1 MKRWLKRSII
11 IAVLAVVLVSAY
23 FIYDG
28 VTAKAQIDETFST
41 KPSTGVTT
49 KGDITLTVSGSGNL
63 KSAESFTVE
72 TASYVVVDEL
82 LIEEGDTVA
91 EGDIVATLDVETMS
105 EYLTELEQQINSIQT
120 DIDTM
125 NNVQTNLNIK
135 SIADGWVKNIVL
147 DDDEYIEDAMQ
158 EYGYVALVA
167 TEERELIN
175 AEGSGLS
182 VGDIVKV
189 KCENRWQDGEVVSED
204 GKLYVSIDTIYRT
217 VGSEAVV
224 YDRDNNELFTG
235 AIELSSYEMIES
247 SFGIVTDVRV
257 SENEEI
263 EAGDVIYRA
272 SQYSLAA
279 SELYE
284 DLRNA
289 KEQHELVEQALL
301 EGDIK
306 ASCAGV
312 VINIEAMP
320 GTKYDEG
327 DVLYAIAS
335 TDLWEAVVAVDELDI
350 NSIEIGQRVE
360 VTLDSMP
367 NETFTGQVTSISDY
381 GSASGGITTYDVDVL
396 VEDNDGFKIAMTLN
410 CEIQTQSAEGVIL
423 VPIDAIRTSMTKNYV
438 MVAVERTDEEIETIK
453 QFIVD
458 NDYTSLANYLGDDAE
473 ALGIKMLTD
482 WSELL
487 YGEVRAVETGL
498 QNAFYAEIKSG
509 LSEGETVLLAASD
522 TTSDMPGRFMQ
533 GMMQGM
539 GGGQIPGG
547 FQRPNKG
554 GN

>member
-23 FIYDG
+23 FIYNG

-63 KSAESFTVE
+63 KSAESFTFE
-72 TASYVVVDEL
+72 TASYAVIDEL

-135 SIADGWVKNIVL
+135 SPVDGWVKNIVL

-158 EYGYVALVA
+158 ENGYVALVS

-182 VGDIVKV
+182 VGDTLKV
-189 KCENRWQDGEVVSED
+189 KCEGYWHDGEVVSEE
-204 GKLYVSIDTIYRT
+204 GILYVSIDTIYRT
-217 VGSEAVV
+217 VGAEAVV
-224 YDRDNNELFTG
+224 YDTEKNELFTG
-235 AIELSSYEMIES
+235 VIELASCEMIES
-247 SFGIVTDVRV
+247 SFGVVTDVRV
-257 SENEEI
+257 SEDEEI
-263 EAGDVIYRA
+263 DAGDVIYRA

-279 SELYE
+279 SQLYE
-284 DLRNA
+284 DLHDA
-289 KEQHELVEQALL
+289 KEEYESVEQALL
-301 EGDIK
+301 EGNIK
-306 ASCAGV
+306 APCTGV
-312 VINIEAMP
+312 V
-320 GTKYDEG
+320 TKLDANTGKEYNEG
-327 DVLYAIAS
+327 EVLYMIAS

-350 NSIEIGQRVE
+350 NSIVIGQNVE

-367 NETFTGQVTSISDY
+367 NETFSGQVTSISDN

-396 VEDNDGFKIAMTLN
+396 VEDNDEFKIAMTLN
-410 CEIQTQSAEGVIL
+410 CEIETQSAEGAIL
-423 VPIDAIRTSMTKNYV
+423 APIDAIRTSMNQDYV
-438 MVAVERTDEEIETIK
+438 MVSVERTDEEIETIK
-453 QFIVD
+453 QLIVD
-458 NDYTSLANYLGDDAE
+458 NDYASLANYLGDDAQ

-482 WSELL
+482 WSELIN
-487 YGEVRAVETGL
+487 GEVRAVETGL

-509 LSEGETVLLAASD
+509 LSEGETVLLKDSDSSNDMAA
-522 TTSDMPGRFMQ
+522 RFMQ
-533 GMMQGM
+533 GLQGM
-539 GGGQIPGG
+539 GGGQMPSGI
-547 FQRPNKG
+547 QRFNKG